1 LARRRLRLDAPP
13 PPLAERGPR
22 PAERVRDARGDTP
35 RREPGE
41 QDGYSRRPGPKV
53 ALDSQQA
60 VVFAGFEEPRL
71 HAPLK
76 LGADGLP
83 KSAKYTFAKLALISN
98 TMPRT
103 KQQAEDWFNTH
114 VREGLEAK
122 GFRVG
127 WVRGD
132 QALIG
137 TRQSPEGE
145 LISFWRGPANLAL
158 TWENEASQARR
169 LEVTQLGDGP
179 QGDDALLKVQAEIAR
194 SLARE
199 EEEHQAR
206 LERDLGRKLRANRLP
221 NKG

>member
-1 LARRRLRLDAPP
+1 VARRRLRLDAPP
-13 PPLAERGPR
+13 PPAAERGPR
-22 PAERVRDARGDTP
+22 PPERVRGARGETN
-35 RREPGE
+35 RGATGKESKE
-41 QDGYSRRPGPKV
+41 EEDGYSPRSGPRV

-60 VVFAGFEEPRL
+60 VVFAGFDEPSL

-103 KQQAEDWFNTH
+103 RQQAEDWFNTH
-114 VREGLEAK
+114 VREGMEAK

-137 TRQSPEGE
+137 TRQHP
-145 LISFWRGPANLAL
+145 
-158 TWENEASQARR
+158 
-169 LEVTQLGDGP
+169 
-179 QGDDALLKVQAEIAR
+179 
-194 SLARE
+194 
-199 EEEHQAR
+199 
-206 LERDLGRKLRANRLP
+206 GR
-221 NKG
+221 